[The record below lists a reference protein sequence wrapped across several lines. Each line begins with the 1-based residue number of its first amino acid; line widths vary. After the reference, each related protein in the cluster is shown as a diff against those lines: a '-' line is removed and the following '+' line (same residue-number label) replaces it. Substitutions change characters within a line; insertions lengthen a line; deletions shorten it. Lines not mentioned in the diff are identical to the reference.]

1 MIQSGLSVAFVLR
14 KTATKPAEI
23 SSPNTTSLLYCINNV
38 SIMLSIDYRAD
49 YFLHFKPI
57 YDIFDNKKFSYIRFP
72 FQTNRVSTFPAKTQN
87 YVLAG

>member
-1 MIQSGLSVAFVLR
+1 MF
-14 KTATKPAEI
+14 
-23 SSPNTTSLLYCINNV
+23 
-38 SIMLSIDYRAD
+38 SIDYRAD